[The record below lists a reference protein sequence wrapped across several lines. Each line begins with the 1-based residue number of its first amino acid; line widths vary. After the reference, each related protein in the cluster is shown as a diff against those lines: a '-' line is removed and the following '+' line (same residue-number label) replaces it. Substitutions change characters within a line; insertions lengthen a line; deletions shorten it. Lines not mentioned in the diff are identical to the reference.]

1 MQEDKIKA
9 LARDK
14 LHNRFG
20 IKGDLFGFQE
30 ECILRIVKD
39 RLDTF
44 CIRKTGAGKS
54 LCYQIPALMFTHYTV
69 VISPITAL
77 IDDQVEALR
86 KKGIDAQAF
95 YFGNPADEDR
105 EDIETSFI
113 KGENETKFI
122 YTTPETFRSRADSFF
137 SKLKISLLVIDEAH
151 CVSAW
156 GNDFRPS
163 YRCIKSV
170 IDMFDPRRYH
180 LAKPSNCS
188 LCYKLKRTAKL
199 ERKARRPVIAAFTAT
214 ADKHIFNDTV
224 KILGMQTTEKECV
237 GAVNRK
243 IAFGKKS
250 NSRRVIL
257 FNNDETRFISVC
269 KFLKEQAGEKCLVFC
284 RNKDLMNQIFT
295 TLNESNVDGLKLGR
309 YYGGTNSNEKA
320 DKETLKKSNQKRI
333 AAKKNMLT
341 SFKDG
346 DVNCLIATSAF
357 GMGVDISDIRY
368 VVHVGFPLTMMD
380 YVQQC
385 GRGGR
390 DKKGCE
396 CLLFASMLDIINTKS
411 MISRKYLKM
420 YPMQQI
426 VKIRKKDCQKY
437 AEVVEYCLDNA
448 ECTNKKLFA
457 NYREQLD
464 NVRNMEIAEERYI
477 RNNGFQMLI
486 NTSSELRRKIRRKEL
501 SYYEAILAD
510 GAYSLWYN
518 GETSFTPRRLIS
530 CVTGNDDLNFHEDK
544 RNQVVQAIDKL
555 ISDGYI
561 PATRCTE
568 GIRTKYCFNDTA
580 MNYLPDAFPLHEPA
594 LQKGHICNIP
604 NGVLGIMSDF
614 SDNVQTKK
622 KLDEDA
628 DVTTVKY
635 YLLRELNRIF
645 LYSYYH
651 DNYRQDNELS
661 CYSLTKADEIREK
674 RSFIGITSRKVVY
687 IRYDHNAKANENT
700 EKRAGMYAETGFSR
714 SMDQLHK
721 IVCLM
726 LDNMKKHEYLFDYQ
740 ILYYNEKEVKE
751 LQKRGWELGAETEN
765 GYIKGIGFLKYST

>member
-1 MQEDKIKA
+1 MQPDIESQAQD
-9 LARDK
+9 L
-14 LHNRFG
+14 LHNQFG
-20 IKGDLFGFQE
+20 IKGDLFGFQKD
-30 ECILRIVKD
+30 CIERIVENK
-39 RLDTF
+39 LDTF

-54 LCYQIPALMFTHYTV
+54 LCYQIPALMLNHDHHYTV
-69 VISPITAL
+69 VISPLTAL
-77 IDDQVEALR
+77 IDDQIESL
-86 KKGIDAQAF
+86 KEKGIDAQAF

-105 EDIETSFI
+105 KDIEASFI
-113 KGENETKFI
+113 EGKNNATFI
-122 YTTPETFRSRADSFF
+122 YTTPETLRSRADSFF
-137 SKLKISLLVIDEAH
+137 CNLNISMLVIDEAH

-163 YRCIKSV
+163 YRCIQDFIKKYIEKSV
-170 IDMFDPRRYH
+170 EKHRFPV
-180 LAKPSNCS
+180 
-188 LCYKLKRTAKL
+188 
-199 ERKARRPVIAAFTAT
+199 RPVIAAFTAT
-214 ADKHIFNDTV
+214 ADKNIFNDTV

-250 NSRRVIL
+250 NPRRVVL
-257 FNNDETRFISVC
+257 YNDDEARFISVC
-269 KFLKEQAGEKCLVFC
+269 KFLKEHAGEKCLVFC

-295 TLNESNVDGLKLGR
+295 TLDESKTDGLKLGR
-309 YYGGTNSNEKA
+309 YYGGTNSNEEV

-368 VVHVGFPLTMMD
+368 VIHVGFPLTMMD

-396 CLLFASMLDIINTKS
+396 CLLFASVLDIINTKS
-411 MISRKYLKM
+411 MISQKYLKM
-420 YPMQQI
+420 YPIQQI

-437 AEVVEYCLDNA
+437 AEVVQYCLDNA
-448 ECTNKKLFA
+448 ECTNKTLFA

-464 NVRNMEIAEERYI
+464 NVRNMEFAEEHYLE
-477 RNNGFQMLI
+477 NNKFQMMI
-486 NTSSELRRKIRRKEL
+486 NTSSELRRRIRRKEL

-530 CVTGNDDLNFHEDK
+530 CVTGNADLNFHEEKCK
-544 RNQVVQAIDKL
+544 RVEKLIDKL
-555 ISDGYI
+555 ISKGYI

-568 GIRTKYCFNDTA
+568 GVRTKYCFNDSA

-614 SDNVQTKK
+614 SDNVQNKK

-651 DNYRQDNELS
+651 DKLS
-661 CYSLTKADEIREK
+661 FSSEWCCYDDIFITTEKAKKKIV
-674 RSFIGITSRKVVY
+674 GTTSSKLVY
-687 IRYDHNAKANENT
+687 IRYDHNAKANENA

-721 IVCLM
+721 IVCQM
-726 LDNMKKHEYLFDYQ
+726 LDNLHRNKYMHYYN
-740 ILYYNEKEVKE
+740 ILYYNEKEVRE
-751 LQKRGWELGAETEN
+751 LQKRGWELGTETEK
-765 GYIKGIGFLKYST
+765 GFIKGIKFF

>member
-1 MQEDKIKA
+1 MQPDIELQAQD
-9 LARDK
+9 L
-14 LHNRFG
+14 LHNQFG
-20 IKGDLFGFQE
+20 IKGKLFGFQKD
-30 ECILRIVKD
+30 CIERIVENK
-39 RLDTF
+39 LDTF

-54 LCYQIPALMFTHYTV
+54 LCYQIPALMLPKYTV
-69 VISPITAL
+69 VISPLTAL
-77 IDDQVEALR
+77 IDDQIESL
-86 KKGIDAQAF
+86 KEKGIDAQAF
-95 YFGNPADEDR
+95 YFGNPADDDR
-105 EDIETSFI
+105 KDIEASFI
-113 KGENETKFI
+113 EGKNNATFI
-122 YTTPETFRSRADSFF
+122 YTTPETLRSRADSFF
-137 SKLKISLLVIDEAH
+137 CNLNISMLVIDEAH

-163 YRCIKSV
+163 YRCIQDFIKKYIEKSIEKHRFPV
-170 IDMFDPRRYH
+170 
-180 LAKPSNCS
+180 
-188 LCYKLKRTAKL
+188 
-199 ERKARRPVIAAFTAT
+199 RPVIAAFTAT

-224 KILGMQTTEKECV
+224 KILGMNTTEKECI
-237 GAVNRK
+237 GAISRK
-243 IAFGKKS
+243 ITFGKKS
-250 NSRRVIL
+250 NPRRVIL
-257 FNNDETRFISVC
+257 CNTPNMEVNLTC
-269 KFLKEQAGEKCLVFC
+269 KFIKEHAGKKCLVFC
-284 RNKDLMNQIFT
+284 RNKELMTLIFSDLKEKNI
-295 TLNESNVDGLKLGR
+295 DGLKLGR
-309 YYGGTNSNEKA
+309 YYGGNVSKKA
-320 DKETLKKSNQKRI
+320 DKETLKKLNQKRI
-333 AAKKNMLT
+333 TAKKHMLE

-346 DVNCLIATSAF
+346 DVNCLIATTAF

-368 VVHVGFPLTMMD
+368 VIHVGFPLTMMD

-396 CLLFASMLDIINTKS
+396 CLLFASVLDIINTKS
-411 MISRKYLKM
+411 MISQKYLKM
-420 YPMQQI
+420 YPIQQI

-448 ECTNKKLFA
+448 ECTNKTLFA

-464 NVRNMEIAEERYI
+464 NVRNMEFAEEHYLE
-477 RNNGFQMLI
+477 NKEFQMLI

-518 GETSFTPRRLIS
+518 SETSFTPRRLIS

-544 RNQVVQAIDKL
+544 RNHVVEIIDKL
-555 ISDGYI
+555 ISKGYI

-568 GIRTKYCFNDTA
+568 GVRTKYCFNDSA

-604 NGVLGIMSDF
+604 NDVLGIMSDF
-614 SDNVQTKK
+614 SDNVQNKK

-651 DNYRQDNELS
+651 DKLS
-661 CYSLTKADEIREK
+661 FSSEWCCYDDIFITTEKAKKKIV
-674 RSFIGITSRKVVY
+674 GTTSSKLVY
-687 IRYDHNAKANENT
+687 IRYDHNAKANENA

-721 IVCLM
+721 IVCQM
-726 LDNMKKHEYLFDYQ
+726 LDNLKKNNYLWDYK
-740 ILYYNEKEVKE
+740 IIYYTDKEVKE
-751 LQKRGWELGAETEN
+751 LQKRGWELGMETEN

>member
-1 MQEDKIKA
+1 MQPDIESQAQD
-9 LARDK
+9 L
-14 LHNRFG
+14 LHNQFG
-20 IKGDLFGFQE
+20 IKGDLFSFQE
-30 ECILRIVKD
+30 ECIMRIVKD

-54 LCYQIPALMFTHYTV
+54 LCYQIPALMLPKYTV

-95 YFGNPADEDR
+95 YFGNPADDDR

-113 KGENETKFI
+113 EGKNQTKFI

-180 LAKPSNCS
+180 LVKPSDCS
-188 LCYKLKRTAKL
+188 LRYKLKSKAKL

-243 IAFGKKS
+243 ITFGKIS
-250 NSRRVIL
+250 NPRKVVL
-257 FNNDETRFISVC
+257 FNDDEARFISVC
-269 KFLKEQAGEKCLVFC
+269 KFLEEHAGEKCLVFC
-284 RNKDLMNQIFT
+284 RNKELMTLIF
-295 TLNESNVDGLKLGR
+295 SNLKEKNIDGLKLGR
-309 YYGGTNSNEKA
+309 YYGGTNSNERA

-346 DVNCLIATSAF
+346 DVNCLIATTAF

-368 VVHVGFPLTMMD
+368 VIHVGFPLTMMD

-396 CLLFASMLDIINTKS
+396 CLLLASALDIAKTKS
-411 MISRKYLKM
+411 MISHKYLKM

-437 AEVVEYCLDNA
+437 AEVVEYCLDSA
-448 ECTNKKLFA
+448 ECTDEKLLAQFHNA
-457 NYREQLD
+457 LN
-464 NVRNMEIAEERYI
+464 NVRNMEIAEEHYLE
-477 RNNGFQMLI
+477 NKKFQMLI
-486 NTSSELRRKIRRKEL
+486 NASAELRRRIRRKEL

-544 RNQVVQAIDKL
+544 RNHVVEIIDKL
-555 ISDGYI
+555 ISKGYI

-568 GIRTKYCFNDTA
+568 GVRTKYCFNDSA

-614 SDNVQTKK
+614 SDNVQNKK

-651 DNYRQDNELS
+651 DKLS
-661 CYSLTKADEIREK
+661 FSSEWCCYDDI
-674 RSFIGITSRKVVY
+674 FIT
-687 IRYDHNAKANENT
+687 T
-700 EKRAGMYAETGFSR
+700 EKA
-714 SMDQLHK
+714 
-721 IVCLM
+721 
-726 LDNMKKHEYLFDYQ
+726 KKRL
-740 ILYYNEKEVKE
+740 LAP
-751 LQKRGWELGAETEN
+751 LQAN
-765 GYIKGIGFLKYST
+765 

>member
-1 MQEDKIKA
+1 MQPDIESQAQD
-9 LARDK
+9 L
-14 LHNRFG
+14 LHNKFG
-20 IKGDLFGFQE
+20 IKGNLFGFQE
-30 ECILRIVKD
+30 ECIMRIVKD

-54 LCYQIPALMFTHYTV
+54 LCYQIPALMFKHYTV

-95 YFGNPADEDR
+95 YFGNPADEDK

-113 KGENETKFI
+113 EGKNQTKFI

-180 LAKPSNCS
+180 LVKPSDCS
-188 LCYKLKRTAKL
+188 LRYKLKRKAKL
-199 ERKARRPVIAAFTAT
+199 GRKARRPVIAAFTAT
-214 ADKHIFNDTV
+214 ADKNIFNDTV

-250 NSRRVIL
+250 NPRRVIL
-257 FNNDETRFISVC
+257 CNTPNMEVNLTC
-269 KFLKEQAGEKCLVFC
+269 KFIKEHAGKKCLVFC
-284 RNKDLMNQIFT
+284 RNKELMTLIF
-295 TLNESNVDGLKLGR
+295 SNLKEKNIDGLKLGR
-309 YYGGTNSNEKA
+309 YYGGNVSKKA
-320 DKETLKKSNQKRI
+320 DKESREKNDRKRI
-333 AAKKNMLT
+333 AAKKHMLE

-346 DVNCLIATSAF
+346 DVNCLIATTAF

-368 VVHVGFPLTMMD
+368 VIHVGFPLTMMD

-396 CLLFASMLDIINTKS
+396 CVMYASALDIANTKG
-411 MISRKYLKM
+411 MISHKYLKM
-420 YPMQQI
+420 YPMPYI
-426 VKIRKKDCQKY
+426 VKIRKRDCQKY
-437 AEVVEYCLDNA
+437 IETVEYCLNNYECDN
-448 ECTNKKLFA
+448 EKLLADCYNALKNLRTMKF
-457 NYREQLD
+457 
-464 NVRNMEIAEERYI
+464 AEERYLESKK
-477 RNNGFQMLI
+477 FQMMI
-486 NTSSELRRKIRRKEL
+486 NTSSELRRRIRRKEL

-530 CVTGNDDLNFHEDK
+530 CVTGNTNLNFHEEKCK
-544 RNQVVQAIDKL
+544 RVEKLIDKL
-555 ISDGYI
+555 ISKGYI

-568 GIRTKYCFNDTA
+568 GVRTKYCFNDSA

-604 NGVLGIMSDF
+604 NDILKKMSDF
-614 SDNVQTKK
+614 SDNVQNKK

-628 DVTTVKY
+628 DVTAVKY

-645 LYSYYH
+645 LYSYFH
-651 DNYRQDNELS
+651 D
-661 CYSLTKADEIREK
+661 
-674 RSFIGITSRKVVY
+674 
-687 IRYDHNAKANENT
+687 
-700 EKRAGMYAETGFSR
+700 
-714 SMDQLHK
+714 
-721 IVCLM
+721 
-726 LDNMKKHEYLFDYQ
+726 
-740 ILYYNEKEVKE
+740 
-751 LQKRGWELGAETEN
+751 
-765 GYIKGIGFLKYST
+765 KYSKSGESYCYNQENVYKIRDEKIILALPQARLYI

>member
-1 MQEDKIKA
+1 MNTQELIVDKKVLQLKKDKLKA
-9 LARDK
+9 LALDK
-14 LHNRFG
+14 LHNQFG
-20 IKGDLFGFQE
+20 IKGKLFGFQE
-30 ECILRIVKD
+30 ECIMRIVKD

-54 LCYQIPALMFTHYTV
+54 LCYQIPALMFKHYTV

-105 EDIETSFI
+105 ESIESSFI
-113 KGENETKFI
+113 KGENQTKFI

-180 LAKPSNCS
+180 LVKPSDCS
-188 LCYKLKRTAKL
+188 LRYKLKRKAKL

-214 ADKHIFNDTV
+214 ADKNIFNDTV

-250 NSRRVIL
+250 NPRKVVL
-257 FNNDETRFISVC
+257 FNDDEARFISVF
-269 KFLKEQAGEKCLVFC
+269 KYLTDHAGEKCLVFC
-284 RNKDLMNQIFT
+284 RNKDLMNRIFT
-295 TLNESNVDGLKLGR
+295 SLNESNTDGLKLGR
-309 YYGGTNSNEKA
+309 YYGGTNSNERA

-368 VVHVGFPLTMMD
+368 VIHVGFPLTMMD

-396 CLLFASMLDIINTKS
+396 CLLFASVLDIINTKS
-411 MISRKYLKM
+411 MISQKYLKM
-420 YPMQQI
+420 YPIQQI

-437 AEVVEYCLDNA
+437 AEVVEYCLDRA
-448 ECTNKKLFA
+448 ECTDEKLLAQFHNA
-457 NYREQLD
+457 LN
-464 NVRNMEIAEERYI
+464 NFRNMEIAEE
-477 RNNGFQMLI
+477 
-486 NTSSELRRKIRRKEL
+486 
-501 SYYEAILAD
+501 
-510 GAYSLWYN
+510 
-518 GETSFTPRRLIS
+518 
-530 CVTGNDDLNFHEDK
+530 H
-544 RNQVVQAIDKL
+544 
-555 ISDGYI
+555 
-561 PATRCTE
+561 
-568 GIRTKYCFNDTA
+568 
-580 MNYLPDAFPLHEPA
+580 
-594 LQKGHICNIP
+594 
-604 NGVLGIMSDF
+604 
-614 SDNVQTKK
+614 
-622 KLDEDA
+622 
-628 DVTTVKY
+628 
-635 YLLRELNRIF
+635 
-645 LYSYYH
+645 
-651 DNYRQDNELS
+651 
-661 CYSLTKADEIREK
+661 
-674 RSFIGITSRKVVY
+674 
-687 IRYDHNAKANENT
+687 
-700 EKRAGMYAETGFSR
+700 
-714 SMDQLHK
+714 
-721 IVCLM
+721 
-726 LDNMKKHEYLFDYQ
+726 
-740 ILYYNEKEVKE
+740 
-751 LQKRGWELGAETEN
+751 
-765 GYIKGIGFLKYST
+765 

>member
-1 MQEDKIKA
+1 MNTQEYIFDKKVLQMQEDKLKA
-9 LARDK
+9 LALDK
-14 LHNRFG
+14 LHNQFG

-30 ECILRIVKD
+30 ECIMRIVKD

-54 LCYQIPALMFTHYTV
+54 LCYQIPALMFKHYTV

-105 EDIETSFI
+105 KDIETSFI
-113 KGENETKFI
+113 KGENQTKFI
-122 YTTPETFRSRADSFF
+122 YTTPETLRSRADSFF
-137 SKLKISLLVIDEAH
+137 CNLNISMLVIDEAH

-163 YRCIKSV
+163 YRCIQDFIKKYIEKSIEKHRFPV
-170 IDMFDPRRYH
+170 
-180 LAKPSNCS
+180 
-188 LCYKLKRTAKL
+188 
-199 ERKARRPVIAAFTAT
+199 RPVIAAFTAT
-214 ADKHIFNDTV
+214 ADKNIFNDTV

-250 NSRRVIL
+250 NPRRVVL
-257 FNNDETRFISVC
+257 FNDDEVRFISVC
-269 KFLKEQAGEKCLVFC
+269 KFLKEHAGEKCLVFC
-284 RNKDLMNQIFT
+284 RNKDLMKQIFT
-295 TLNESNVDGLKLGR
+295 TLDESKTDGLKLGR
-309 YYGGTNSNEKA
+309 YYGGTNINERA

-368 VVHVGFPLTMMD
+368 VIHVGFPLTMMD

-396 CLLFASMLDIINTKS
+396 CLLFASVFDIINTKS
-411 MISRKYLKM
+411 MISQKYLKM
-420 YPMQQI
+420 YPMPYI
-426 VKIRKKDCQKY
+426 VKIRKRDCQKY
-437 AEVVEYCLDNA
+437 IETVEYCLNNSECDNEKFLA
-448 ECTNKKLFA
+448 DCYNALKNLRTMKF
-457 NYREQLD
+457 
-464 NVRNMEIAEERYI
+464 AEERYLE
-477 RNNGFQMLI
+477 NKKFQMLI
-486 NTSSELRRKIRRKEL
+486 NASAELRRRIRRKEL

-544 RNQVVQAIDKL
+544 RNHVVDIIDKL
-555 ISDGYI
+555 ISKGYI

-568 GIRTKYCFNDTA
+568 GVRTKYCFNDSA

-604 NGVLGIMSDF
+604 NDILKKMSDF
-614 SDNVQTKK
+614 SDNVQNKK

-628 DVTTVKY
+628 DVTAVKY

-645 LYSYYH
+645 LYSYFH
-651 DNYRQDNELS
+651 D
-661 CYSLTKADEIREK
+661 
-674 RSFIGITSRKVVY
+674 
-687 IRYDHNAKANENT
+687 
-700 EKRAGMYAETGFSR
+700 
-714 SMDQLHK
+714 
-721 IVCLM
+721 
-726 LDNMKKHEYLFDYQ
+726 
-740 ILYYNEKEVKE
+740 
-751 LQKRGWELGAETEN
+751 
-765 GYIKGIGFLKYST
+765 KYSKSGESYCYNQENVYKIRDEKNILALPQARLYI

>member
-1 MQEDKIKA
+1 M
-9 LARDK
+9 
-14 LHNRFG
+14 
-20 IKGDLFGFQE
+20 
-30 ECILRIVKD
+30 
-39 RLDTF
+39 
-44 CIRKTGAGKS
+44 
-54 LCYQIPALMFTHYTV
+54 
-69 VISPITAL
+69 
-77 IDDQVEALR
+77 
-86 KKGIDAQAF
+86 
-95 YFGNPADEDR
+95 
-105 EDIETSFI
+105 
-113 KGENETKFI
+113 
-122 YTTPETFRSRADSFF
+122 
-137 SKLKISLLVIDEAH
+137 
-151 CVSAW
+151 
-156 GNDFRPS
+156 
-163 YRCIKSV
+163 
-170 IDMFDPRRYH
+170 
-180 LAKPSNCS
+180 
-188 LCYKLKRTAKL
+188 
-199 ERKARRPVIAAFTAT
+199 
-214 ADKHIFNDTV
+214 
-224 KILGMQTTEKECV
+224 

-243 IAFGKKS
+243 NAFGKKS
-250 NSRRVIL
+250 NPRRVVL
-257 FNNDETRFISVC
+257 YNDDETRFISVC
-269 KFLKEQAGEKCLVFC
+269 KFLKEHAGEKCLVFC
-284 RNKDLMNQIFT
+284 RNKDLMNQIFN
-295 TLNESNVDGLKLGR
+295 TLNKSNTDGLKLGR
-309 YYGGTNSNEKA
+309 YYGGTNSNERA

-346 DVNCLIATSAF
+346 DVNCLIATTAF

-368 VVHVGFPLTMMD
+368 VINVGFPLTMMD

-396 CLLFASMLDIINTKS
+396 CLMFASALDIAKTKS
-411 MISRKYLKM
+411 MISHKYLKM

-437 AEVVEYCLDNA
+437 AEVVEYCLDSA
-448 ECTNKKLFA
+448 ECTDEKLLAQFHNA
-457 NYREQLD
+457 LN
-464 NVRNMEIAEERYI
+464 NVRNMEIAEEHYLE
-477 RNNGFQMLI
+477 NKKFQMLI
-486 NTSSELRRKIRRKEL
+486 NASAELRRRIRRKEL

-544 RNQVVQAIDKL
+544 RNHVVEIIDKL
-555 ISDGYI
+555 ISKGYI

-568 GIRTKYCFNDTA
+568 GVRTKYCFNDSA

-614 SDNVQTKK
+614 SDNVQNKK

-628 DVTTVKY
+628 EVTTVKY

-645 LYSYYH
+645 LYYLFHDIRNMEQGLYYY
-651 DNYRQDNELS
+651 DE
-661 CYSLTKADEIREK
+661 YSVYKKIREEN
-674 RSFIGITSRKVVY
+674 FFNITLSKIVY

-721 IVCLM
+721 IVCRM
-726 LDNMKKHEYLFDYQ
+726 LDNLKKNNYLWDYK
-740 ILYYNEKEVKE
+740 IIYYTDKEVKE
-751 LQKRGWELGAETEN
+751 LQKRGWELGMETEN

>member
-1 MQEDKIKA
+1 MKEDKLKA
-9 LARDK
+9 LALDK
-14 LHNRFG
+14 LHNQFG

-30 ECILRIVKD
+30 ECIMRIVKD

-54 LCYQIPALMFTHYTV
+54 LCYQIPALMFKHYTV

-105 EDIETSFI
+105 KDIETSFI
-113 KGENETKFI
+113 KGENQTKFI
-122 YTTPETFRSRADSFF
+122 YTTPETLRSRADSFF
-137 SKLKISLLVIDEAH
+137 CNLNISMLVIDEAH

-163 YRCIKSV
+163 YRCIQDFIKKYIEKSIEKHRFPV
-170 IDMFDPRRYH
+170 
-180 LAKPSNCS
+180 
-188 LCYKLKRTAKL
+188 
-199 ERKARRPVIAAFTAT
+199 RPVIAAFTAT
-214 ADKHIFNDTV
+214 ADKNIFNDTV

-250 NSRRVIL
+250 NPRRVVL
-257 FNNDETRFISVC
+257 FNDDEVRFISVC
-269 KFLKEQAGEKCLVFC
+269 KFLKEHAGEKCLVFC
-284 RNKDLMNQIFT
+284 RNKDLMKQIFT
-295 TLNESNVDGLKLGR
+295 TLDESKTDGLKLGR
-309 YYGGTNSNEKA
+309 YYGGTNSNERA
-320 DKETLKKSNQKRI
+320 DKETLKKSTQKRI

-368 VVHVGFPLTMMD
+368 VIHVGFPLTMMD

-396 CLLFASMLDIINTKS
+396 CLLFASVFDIINTKS
-411 MISRKYLKM
+411 MISQKYLKM
-420 YPMQQI
+420 YPMPYI
-426 VKIRKKDCQKY
+426 VKIRKRDCQKY
-437 AEVVEYCLDNA
+437 IETVEYCLNNSECDNEKFLA
-448 ECTNKKLFA
+448 DCYNALKNLRTMKF
-457 NYREQLD
+457 
-464 NVRNMEIAEERYI
+464 AEERYLE
-477 RNNGFQMLI
+477 NKKFQMLI
-486 NTSSELRRKIRRKEL
+486 NASAELRRRIRRKEL

-544 RNQVVQAIDKL
+544 RNHVVDIIDKL
-555 ISDGYI
+555 ISKGYI

-568 GIRTKYCFNDTA
+568 GVRTKYCFNDSA

-604 NGVLGIMSDF
+604 NDILKKMSDF
-614 SDNVQTKK
+614 SDNVQNKK

-628 DVTTVKY
+628 DVTAVKY

-645 LYSYYH
+645 LYSYFH
-651 DNYRQDNELS
+651 D
-661 CYSLTKADEIREK
+661 
-674 RSFIGITSRKVVY
+674 
-687 IRYDHNAKANENT
+687 
-700 EKRAGMYAETGFSR
+700 
-714 SMDQLHK
+714 
-721 IVCLM
+721 
-726 LDNMKKHEYLFDYQ
+726 
-740 ILYYNEKEVKE
+740 
-751 LQKRGWELGAETEN
+751 
-765 GYIKGIGFLKYST
+765 KYK